1 MNLHGKLLAGASLG
15 AMFAS
20 AAVSAPCVAAE
31 AMASPSAELLT
42 IDEVIVTAQKRPE
55 NVQDVPLAITVVS
68 SEALAAKQI
77 ESAADLE
84 RIAPG
89 LLSVPSDAP
98 SAQLIVRGIGS
109 VNTFAGGDPGVP
121 IHLDGHYLQA
131 PSFIL
136 HDMLDVSRVE
146 VLRGPQGT
154 LYGRNA
160 IGGNVNI
167 ISNTP
172 TENFE
177 GRASVGVGNYQERN
191 LALVLSGP
199 ISSAVTGRI
208 AISRGGHEGYIS
220 NISPKAL
227 KSRLGNDDYIN
238 GRATLKF
245 QLANNIDATVSSF
258 YYKNNASG
266 YAYRTLGDPVKVGGA
281 TFVRL
286 PKDYINPTN
295 KNPLEVRQD
304 GPNIGSDLAKGIS
317 LDLNWSLGD
326 LSFKS
331 LSQVTQ
337 ADNYYQVDL
346 DATDA
351 SPLVEFGITS
361 KYDTISQELQSNY
374 ASQKLNIVGGLYYYH
389 EKSKFYRYFEA
400 DPRLYGVEY
409 GYYYDPVPTLT
420 NNSYGI
426 YLNGDYLISP
436 KWKLTA
442 GARYSHDEKSMYRG
456 YQVRINGRVTQQIIT
471 DQNQDWGKLTWRV
484 ALGYEVTDDLNA
496 FASISTGYKSGGYN
510 ALGTTQLAYNPE
522 TAVNY
527 EFGLKGEYFDRRL
540 RVNAAIFQA
549 DYQDK
554 QELVKLLGAGALGE
568 VAISNSGGATTR
580 GVEVEATAILGKY
593 LALDVNATHL
603 DATYDSLFSVDPVR
617 TVLGLIDLKGKR
629 VPFSPEWKFG
639 VAATAKL
646 PVSDE
651 RGSVSGTVS
660 YAWTDSA
667 YSAFY
672 NRRGTTA
679 DLGWTDYVPARS
691 TLDVSANWKSP
702 QGTWTSVVFVKNLQ
716 NNIDLIQTQPSY
728 HRLQQVVYTKPRT
741 FGLKVSRIF

>member
-1 MNLHGKLLAGASLG
+1 
-15 AMFAS
+15 
-20 AAVSAPCVAAE
+20 
-31 AMASPSAELLT
+31 
-42 IDEVIVTAQKRPE
+42 
-55 NVQDVPLAITVVS
+55 
-68 SEALAAKQI
+68 
-77 ESAADLE
+77 
-84 RIAPG
+84 
-89 LLSVPSDAP
+89 
-98 SAQLIVRGIGS
+98 
-109 VNTFAGGDPGVP
+109 
-121 IHLDGHYLQA
+121 
-131 PSFIL
+131 
-136 HDMLDVSRVE
+136 
-146 VLRGPQGT
+146 
-154 LYGRNA
+154 
-160 IGGNVNI
+160 
-167 ISNTP
+167 
-172 TENFE
+172 
-177 GRASVGVGNYQERN
+177 
-191 LALVLSGP
+191 
-199 ISSAVTGRI
+199 
-208 AISRGGHEGYIS
+208 
-220 NISPKAL
+220 
-227 KSRLGNDDYIN
+227 
-238 GRATLKF
+238 
-245 QLANNIDATVSSF
+245 
-258 YYKNNASG
+258 
-266 YAYRTLGDPVKVGGA
+266 
-281 TFVRL
+281 
-286 PKDYINPTN
+286 
-295 KNPLEVRQD
+295 
-304 GPNIGSDLAKGIS
+304 
-317 LDLNWSLGD
+317 
-326 LSFKS
+326 
-331 LSQVTQ
+331 
-337 ADNYYQVDL
+337 
-346 DATDA
+346 
-351 SPLVEFGITS
+351 
-361 KYDTISQELQSNY
+361 
-374 ASQKLNIVGGLYYYH
+374 
-389 EKSKFYRYFEA
+389 
-400 DPRLYGVEY
+400 
-409 GYYYDPVPTLT
+409 
-420 NNSYGI
+420 
-426 YLNGDYLISP
+426 
-436 KWKLTA
+436 
-442 GARYSHDEKSMYRG
+442 MYRG